1 MIKSC
6 DLILV
11 EDNTSDAELAIRIL
25 HKIGLGEKLLHLED
39 GEALL
44 EYVFGTGRYSGRN
57 TAENPKLI
65 IMDLKMP
72 KVSGLEALQQIRQ
85 KATTRYIPVVLLTS
99 SQEEN
104 DLRSAYALGVNS
116 FVVKPL
122 EFGDYVKVVSS
133 ISNYWLLI
141 NQHCI

>member
-1 MIKSC
+1 MTQSY

-11 EDNTSDAELAIRIL
+11 EDNASDAELAIRIL
-25 HKIGLGEKLLHLED
+25 RKIGLGEKLLHIED

-44 EYVFGTGRYSGRN
+44 EYVFGTGRYSDRN
-57 TAENPKLI
+57 MAENPKLI

-72 KVSGLEALQQIRQ
+72 KVNGLEALQKI
-85 KATTRYIPVVLLTS
+85 KEGVHTRYIPVVLLTS
-99 SQEEN
+99 SNEEN

-122 EFGDYVKVVSS
+122 EFEDYVKVISS
-133 ISNYWLLI
+133 ISNYWLQI
-141 NQHCI
+141 NQCCL